1 MDSLQPTSGNNHS
14 DQADSASAERSRA
27 AGTPSARDEFR
38 AIDPRIMGLGCL
50 LLLTVPVLLLPFDIR
65 LSNWF
70 TGLDF
75 PGDVD
80 KDLQAFQQFGQ
91 IASLILVTVL
101 VLRLEPIPIRR
112 SLLDL
117 WLAILIAAGIAVLI
131 KTVFG
136 RVRPGIYHA
145 DIAGN
150 FLGPPWVRDTPEF
163 EGNWNI
169 VASMPSNH
177 STAAAVLAVYLAW
190 IQPRIAVLAG
200 ILAGVV
206 AFARVKAGAHFPSDV
221 VAGLLLGA
229 LVATLVIRQ
238 AWGTR
243 LLDFIWKTIVDRS
256 AKPALPMVREKV
268 IERHLKTTNPI
279 QQLKSRNRI
288 IVGCLVLTLI
298 LLAFSAMTLN
308 QPSS

>member
-27 AGTPSARDEFR
+27 AETLSARDEFR

-50 LLLTVPVLLLPFDIR
+50 LLLSIPILLLPFDLR

-117 WLAILIAAGIAVLI
+117 WLAILLAAGIAVLI
-131 KTVFG
+131 KTLFG
-136 RVRPGIYHA
+136 RVRPGIYDA
-145 DIAGN
+145 DIAGT
-150 FLGPPWVRDTPEF
+150 FLGPPWVRDNPEF
-163 EGNWNI
+163 EGKWNI

-177 STAAAVLAVYLAW
+177 STAAAVLAVYLVW
-190 IQPRIAVLAG
+190 IQPRITFLVG

-229 LVATLVIRQ
+229 LVGMLVIRQ

-243 LLDFIWKTIVDRS
+243 LLDIIWKTIVDRS
-256 AKPALPMVREKV
+256 AQPALPMVRNT
-268 IERHLKTTNPI
+268 IIQRHLKTKNPL
-279 QQLKSRNRI
+279 QQQKKRNHL
-288 IVGCLVLTLI
+288 IVGCLILTLI

-308 QPSS
+308 QPAS

>member
-1 MDSLQPTSGNNHS
+1 
-14 DQADSASAERSRA
+14 
-27 AGTPSARDEFR
+27 
-38 AIDPRIMGLGCL
+38 MGLGCL
-50 LLLTVPVLLLPFDIR
+50 LLLTIPILLLPFDLR
-65 LSNWF
+65 LSSWF

-75 PGDVD
+75 PGDIN

-91 IASLILVTVL
+91 VTSLILVTVL
-101 VLRLEPIPIRR
+101 ILRLEPIPIRR

-117 WLAILIAAGIAVLI
+117 WLAIVIAAGIAVLI
-131 KTVFG
+131 KTLFG
-136 RVRPGIYHA
+136 RVRPSIHHA

-150 FLGPPWVRDTPEF
+150 FLGPPWVRENPEF
-163 EGNWNI
+163 EDKWNI

-190 IQPRIAVLAG
+190 IQPRITILVG

-206 AFARVKAGAHFPSDV
+206 AFARVKVGAHFPSDV

-229 LVATLVIRQ
+229 LTGMLVIRQ

-243 LLDFIWKTIVDRS
+243 LLDVIWKTIVDRS
-256 AKPALPMVREKV
+256 AKPALPIVRKT
-268 IERHLKTTNPI
+268 IIQRHLKTKNPL
-279 QQLKSRNRI
+279 QQQKNRNRI
-288 IVGCLVLTLI
+288 IVGCLILTLI

-308 QPSS
+308 QPAS